1 MQHSDV
7 TSRYTAPIIMQ
18 TNPMTQTSRTAGT
31 LQAMLL
37 IVANVLPTMGIVSLI
52 PVLPQ
57 LFGHFHAAPH
67 AQFLVPAIITAPSI
81 CIALLSP
88 VAGTIADRIGR
99 RRMLLA
105 ALLVYAVFGCAPLL
119 LNDLGQI
126 IASRVCLGITEAII
140 YTNVNTL
147 MGDYF
152 QGAVRRK
159 WLAWQNAIG
168 SLLATGLIIV
178 GGVLGTISWRG
189 PFAMYALA
197 VPIFLAVLA
206 FTWEPEPHT
215 DEQETGGE
223 IPLDAPFPVAAMTLV
238 YAVTLF
244 GAIIFFIEVLQLGL
258 VMNSIGAGRP
268 DTIGLVSAG
277 TGFALPLGAYVLG
290 RAKQLRVGYLF
301 ALALAFFAVSFWILG
316 HAANVLT
323 VIAGASLAQFACGIT
338 YPLLSTWCQSKLHFR
353 VRARGVGIWTS
364 VFFIGQFAS
373 TTLVSLATGP
383 AGGIGG
389 VMIVFALV
397 CAAAVPISLFGE
409 ALLGRKAVPT

>member
-1 MQHSDV
+1 
-7 TSRYTAPIIMQ
+7 
-18 TNPMTQTSRTAGT
+18 MTQTSRNAGT

-57 LFGHFHAAPH
+57 LFGHFKDAAH

-81 CIALLSP
+81 CIALLAP
-88 VAGTIADRIGR
+88 VAGTIADKIGR
-99 RRMLLA
+99 RKLLLA
-105 ALLVYAVFGCAPLL
+105 ALLVYAFFGCAPLVL
-119 LNDLGQI
+119 DDLGQI
-126 IASRVCLGITEAII
+126 IATRVCLGITEAII
-140 YTNVNTL
+140 YTCVNTM

-152 QGAVRRK
+152 KGAVRKK

-178 GGVLGTISWRG
+178 GGVLGTLSWRG

-197 VPIFLAVLA
+197 IPIFLAVMA
-206 FTWEPEPHT
+206 FTWEPQPQV
-215 DEQETGGE
+215 DEQETGGI
-223 IPLDAPFPVAAMTLV
+223 IPMDAPFPVAAMTLV

-258 VMNSIGAGRP
+258 VMNSIGLGSP
-268 DTIGLVSAG
+268 EVIGLVAAG

-290 RAKQLRVGYLF
+290 RSRSLRVGFLF
-301 ALALAFFAVSFWILG
+301 AVALACYAVAFWILG
-316 HAANVLT
+316 HATTLT
-323 VIAGASLAQFACGIT
+323 TIIIGAALAQFACGIT

-373 TTLVSLATGP
+373 TTLVSLATSP

-389 VMIVFALV
+389 VMVVFAIV
-397 CAAAVPISLFGE
+397 CAVALPISLIGE
-409 ALLGRKAVPT
+409 VMTGRRVAPT

>member
-1 MQHSDV
+1 M
-7 TSRYTAPIIMQ
+7 I
-18 TNPMTQTSRTAGT
+18 QTSRTAGT

-57 LFGHFHAAPH
+57 LFAHFHAAPY

-81 CIALLSP
+81 CIALLAP

-99 RRMLLA
+99 RKLLLA
-105 ALLVYAVFGCAPLL
+105 ALLVYAFFGCAPLL
-119 LNDLGQI
+119 LDDLGQI
-126 IASRVCLGITEAII
+126 IATRVCLGITEAII
-140 YTNVNTL
+140 YTCVNTL

-178 GGVLGTISWRG
+178 GGVLGTLSWRG
-189 PFAMYALA
+189 PFSMYALA
-197 VPIFLAVLA
+197 IPIFLAVMA
-206 FTWEPEPHT
+206 FTWEPEPHIE
-215 DEQETGGE
+215 EQESGAA
-223 IPLDAPFPVAAMTLV
+223 IPMDAPFPVAAMTLV

-258 VMNSIGAGRP
+258 VMNSINLGRP
-268 DTIGLVSAG
+268 DVIGLVSAG

-301 ALALAFFAVSFWILG
+301 ALALAFFAVGFWILG
-316 HAANVLT
+316 HATTLT
-323 VIAGASLAQFACGIT
+323 TIVVGAALAQFACGIT

-389 VMIVFALV
+389 VMVVFAIV
-397 CAAAVPISLFGE
+397 CAVAVPISWVGE
-409 ALLGRKAVPT
+409 ALTGRRVVPT